1 MIGGGL
7 NTPCSPCDNANGDF
21 GRPGISPGGASDS
34 ETPPGIETDRES
46 AMEMSWIHVYY
57 VSEWVIRFAMLFYV
71 PYRRDAAAARGW
83 LLLIFFLPWEGL
95 LLYALF
101 GRAYLPRQRRARQ
114 QAVREAID
122 RIYGQLP
129 VPVPFRNS
137 APAQLWPALELTGA
151 LSNFPVVG
159 GNRFELIHDYQAAID
174 RLIAGIDAACS
185 QVHLMYYIFANDGV
199 GLRVSDALVRAK
211 QRGVAVRVLMDAI
224 GARDGLKAHA
234 PGLRAAGAEVTAL
247 LPLRLFRRDR
257 LRPDLRNHRKILVID
272 GKVAFFGSQNI
283 VSPTANRGLTNEEMV
298 VRAEGPVVKQLHAV
312 LLGDRYLETAD
323 LPPEVDASSYSLQP
337 PQLPAYAQVL
347 PSGPGYNTDTT
358 ENVMV
363 GLIYAALSRVVLT
376 TPYFI
381 PSAQFVSAMCNAA
394 RRGVTV
400 HLIVNRKSNK
410 SFVQFAQESYYDTLL
425 EAGVH
430 IHGYYGNFLHAKLM
444 SVDERVA
451 LIGSSNLDRRSFELN
466 EEVTVLIYDEAVAT
480 DLWQIEQGYIAESD
494 PVDADSWFKR
504 PAPKRLL
511 QNIARLF
518 DALM

>member
-1 MIGGGL
+1 M
-7 NTPCSPCDNANGDF
+7 
-21 GRPGISPGGASDS
+21 
-34 ETPPGIETDRES
+34 ETI
-46 AMEMSWIHVYY
+46 MEMAWVDVYDA
-57 VSEWVIRFAMLFYV
+57 SEWVIRFAMLFYV

-83 LLLIFFLPWEGL
+83 LLLIFFLPWGGL

-122 RIYGQLP
+122 RTYRQLP
-129 VPVPFRNS
+129 AAVSIRERS
-137 APAQLWPALELTGA
+137 PAQLWPALELTGA

-174 RLIAGIDAACS
+174 RLVAGIDAARS
-185 QVHLMYYIFANDGV
+185 QVHLMYYIFADDAV
-199 GLRVSDALVRAK
+199 GHRVSDALVRAS

-234 PGLRAAGAEVTAL
+234 PALRASGAEVVAL

-257 LRPDLRNHRKILVID
+257 LRPDLRNHRKIVVID
-272 GKVAFFGSQNI
+272 GAVAFFGSQNI

-298 VRAEGPVVKQLHAV
+298 VRAEGPVVQQLHAV

-323 LPPEVDASSYSLQP
+323 LPPEVDVSSHTAQP
-337 PQLPAYAQVL
+337 PQQPAYAQVL
-347 PSGPGYNTDTT
+347 PSGPGYHTDTT

-381 PSAQFVSAMCNAA
+381 PSSQFVSAMCNAA
-394 RRGVTV
+394 RRGVSV
-400 HLIVNRKSNK
+400 HLIVDKASNK
-410 SFVQFAQESYYDTLL
+410 PFVQFAQESYYDTLL
-425 EAGVH
+425 EAGVQ

-444 SVDERVA
+444 SVDESVA

-466 EEVTVLIYDEAVAT
+466 EEVTVLVYDRSVAA
-480 DLWQIEQGYIAESD
+480 DLWQIEQGYLAKSD
-494 PVDADSWFKR
+494 TVDPAAWLKR

-511 QNIARLF
+511 QNVARLF

>member
-1 MIGGGL
+1 M
-7 NTPCSPCDNANGDF
+7 
-21 GRPGISPGGASDS
+21 
-34 ETPPGIETDRES
+34 E
-46 AMEMSWIHVYY
+46 MEMSWIHVYY
-57 VSEWVIRFAMLFYV
+57 VSEWVIRIAMLFYV

-95 LLYALF
+95 LLYAFF

-114 QAVREAID
+114 QTVREAID
-122 RIYGQLP
+122 RIYRQLP
-129 VPVPFRNS
+129 ASVSIRER

-151 LSNFPVVG
+151 LSHFPVVG
-159 GNRFELIHDYQAAID
+159 GNRFELIHDYQGALD
-174 RLIAGIDAACS
+174 RLIDGIDAARS
-185 QVHLMYYIFANDGV
+185 QVHLMYYIYADDAV
-199 GLRVSDALVRAK
+199 GRRVSEALARAS

-224 GARDGLKAHA
+224 GARAGLKVHA
-234 PGLRAAGAEVTAL
+234 PALRAAGAEVIAL
-247 LPLRLFRRDR
+247 LPLHLFKRDR
-257 LRPDLRNHRKILVID
+257 LRPDLRNHRKIVVID
-272 GKVAFFGSQNI
+272 GAVAFFGSQNI
-283 VSPTANRGLTNEEMV
+283 VSPTANRGLINEEMV
-298 VRAEGPVVKQLHAV
+298 VRAEGPVVKQLHAI

-323 LPPEVDASSYSLQP
+323 LPSEVDVSSHAVQP
-337 PQLPAYAQVL
+337 PQQPAYAQVL

-381 PSAQFVSAMCNAA
+381 PSSQFVSAMCNAA

-400 HLIVNRKSNK
+400 HLIVNRASNK
-410 SFVQFAQESYYDTLL
+410 PFVQFAQESYYDTLL
-425 EAGVH
+425 EAGVQ

-444 SVDERVA
+444 SVDECVA

-466 EEVTVLIYDEAVAT
+466 EEVTVLIYDPVVTA
-480 DLWQIEQGYIAESD
+480 DLWQIEQEYLAKSD
-494 PVDADSWFKR
+494 IVDPAVWFNR

-511 QNIARLF
+511 QNVARLF

>member
-1 MIGGGL
+1 MATG
-7 NTPCSPCDNANGDF
+7 
-21 GRPGISPGGASDS
+21 
-34 ETPPGIETDRES
+34 
-46 AMEMSWIHVYY
+46 WIDVYDA
-57 VSEWVIRFAMLFYV
+57 SEWVIRFAMLFYV

-83 LLLIFFLPWEGL
+83 LLLIFFLPWGGL
-95 LLYALF
+95 LLYAFF

-114 QAVREAID
+114 QAVREATD
-122 RIYGQLP
+122 RIYRQIP
-129 VPVPFRNS
+129 VAVPFHAS

-159 GNRFELIHDYQAAID
+159 GNRFQLIHDYQAALD
-174 RLIAGIDAACS
+174 HLVAGIDAARS
-185 QVHLMYYIFANDGV
+185 HVHLMYYIYADDAV
-199 GLRVSDALVRAK
+199 GRRVSEALVRAS

-224 GARDGLKAHA
+224 GARDGLKVHA
-234 PGLRAAGAEVTAL
+234 PALRAAGAEVIAL
-247 LPLRLFRRDR
+247 LPLHLFKRDR
-257 LRPDLRNHRKILVID
+257 LRPDLRNHRKIVVVD
-272 GKVAFFGSQNI
+272 GRVAFFGSQNI

-298 VRAEGPVVKQLHAV
+298 VRAEGPIVKQLHAV
-312 LLGDRYLETAD
+312 LLGDRFLEMAD
-323 LPPEVDASSYSLQP
+323 LPPEVDVSSHAVQP
-337 PQLPAYAQVL
+337 PQQPAYAQVL

-363 GLIYAALSRVVLT
+363 GLLYAALSRVVLT

-381 PSAQFVSAMCNAA
+381 PSSQFVSAMCNAA

-400 HLIVNRKSNK
+400 HLIVDRASNK
-410 SFVQFAQESYYDTLL
+410 PFVQFAQESYYDTLL

-444 SVDERVA
+444 SVDESVA

-466 EEVTVLIYDEAVAT
+466 EEVTVLIYDPVVAA
-480 DLWQIEQGYIAESD
+480 DLWQIEQGYLAKSD
-494 PVDADSWFKR
+494 TVDPAAWSRR

-511 QNIARLF
+511 QNVARLF

>member
-1 MIGGGL
+1 MAWV
-7 NTPCSPCDNANGDF
+7 D
-21 GRPGISPGGASDS
+21 
-34 ETPPGIETDRES
+34 
-46 AMEMSWIHVYY
+46 VYDA
-57 VSEWVIRFAMLFYV
+57 SEWVIRFAMLFYV

-83 LLLIFFLPWEGL
+83 LLLIFFLPWGGL

-122 RIYGQLP
+122 RIYRQLP
-129 VPVPFRNS
+129 AAVSIRER

-159 GNRFELIHDYQAAID
+159 GNRFEFIHDYQAAID
-174 RLIAGIDAACS
+174 RLVAGIDDARS
-185 QVHLMYYIFANDGV
+185 QVHLMYYIYADDAV
-199 GLRVSDALVRAK
+199 GRRVNDALLRARK
-211 QRGVAVRVLMDAI
+211 RGVAVRVLMDAI

-234 PGLRAAGAEVTAL
+234 PALRAAGAEVVAL

-257 LRPDLRNHRKILVID
+257 LRPDLRNHRKIVVID
-272 GKVAFFGSQNI
+272 GTMAFFGSQNI

-298 VRAEGPVVKQLHAV
+298 VRAEGPVVTQLHAV

-323 LPPEVDASSYSLQP
+323 LPPEVDVSSHAAQP
-337 PQLPAYAQVL
+337 SQQPAYAQVL
-347 PSGPGYNTDTT
+347 PSGPGYHTDTT

-394 RRGVTV
+394 RRGVAV
-400 HLIVNRKSNK
+400 HLIVDKASNK
-410 SFVQFAQESYYDTLL
+410 PFVQFAQESYYDTLL
-425 EAGVH
+425 EAGVK

-444 SVDERVA
+444 SVDESVA

-466 EEVTVLIYDEAVAT
+466 EEVTVLIYDRSVAA
-480 DLWQIEQGYIAESD
+480 DLWRIEQGYLAKSDTVD
-494 PVDADSWFKR
+494 PVAWSRR

-511 QNIARLF
+511 QNVARLF